1 MKQKKKKTSKKP
13 RTPSASLPSEPG
25 LPGED
30 RASVAVTVAWAL
42 TMLAAAFSVVLA
54 PVVFIYAKAI
64 LKGQAPLISLASDAL
79 FYIAVFTG
87 IGSIGLLPV
96 VNRVRPDSP
105 PRAIQITAVI
115 LGFSWLIVG
124 LMRAFW
130 TA

>member
-1 MKQKKKKTSKKP
+1 
-13 RTPSASLPSEPG
+13 
-25 LPGED
+25 
-30 RASVAVTVAWAL
+30 
-42 TMLAAAFSVVLA
+42 MLAAAFSVVLA
-54 PVVFIYAKAI
+54 PAVFIYAKVV

-96 VNRVRPDSP
+96 VNRVRPDAP